1 MTTSWLTWVGGMLGL
16 VAALWGGFV
25 TMDTRYAKAQD
36 TRQQV
41 GDLKGLYLRSE
52 QRALEDQRFRIQ
64 ITGQQRRLTEL
75 EQQRLRQIDTALQQ
89 VQQEV
94 ERNK

>member
-1 MTTSWLTWVGGMLGL
+1 MTTNWIAWVGGMLGL
-16 VAALWGGFV
+16 VASLWGGFIV
-25 TMDTRYAKAQD
+25 VDTRYAHSQE

-64 ITGQQRRLTEL
+64 STGQQRKLTEL
-75 EQQRLRQIDTALQQ
+75 EQQRLRQIDTQLQQ
-89 VQQEV
+89 IQQEQ

>member
-1 MTTSWLTWVGGMLGL
+1 MMPNWITWTAGMLGL
-16 VAALWGGFV
+16 VATLWGGFV
-25 TMDTRYAKAQD
+25 VVDTRYAHSQD

-64 ITGQQRRLTEL
+64 IAGQQRRLTEL